1 MSDEKYTLSRI
12 ILDGGLIKSYESHEV
27 YGNVFFMALSVL
39 IFANKVPY
47 YKLPDFMVIF
57 SKDIQ
62 LKNLSYKINEFME
75 EVDYPFELEFVEIG
89 KDYIMNIQR
98 TPKPAN
104 LCRRIVDPLQPND
117 SWIILDISA
126 ISQYFVTTTI
136 GVPSFI
142 RLVHED
148 VLVWIMRNLG
158 TSSAHMEFIL
168 NTLQTKVMD
177 DFDINAYP
185 YDNTVLDLLTSSFG
199 AILIMLIELFSRFN
213 LFDESGRNFWHVSE
227 INKYEVILYDSR
239 KRIGVP

>member
-12 ILDGGLIKSYESHEV
+12 ILDGDVIRSYESQEV
-27 YGNVFFMALSVL
+27 YGNVFFMALSLL

-47 YKLPDFMVIF
+47 YRLPEFMGMF
-57 SKDIQ
+57 NNDLQ
-62 LKNLSYKINEFME
+62 LKNLSYKVNEFME

-104 LCRRIVDPLQPND
+104 LCRRIVDPLVPTD
-117 SWIILDISA
+117 TWIILDISA
-126 ISQYFVTTTI
+126 ISQYFVTTTVGI
-136 GVPSFI
+136 PSFI

-148 VLVWIMRNLG
+148 TLIWMMRNLG
-158 TSSAHMEFIL
+158 SSSAHMEFIL

-177 DFDINAYP
+177 DFDVNAYP

-199 AILIMLIELFSRFN
+199 AILIMLIELFTRFN
-213 LFDESGRNFWHVSE
+213 LFDEFGRNHWYVSE